1 MRNRLFPLKS
11 YEFIKISGSD
21 SISFLQGQLSCNT
34 ELLSPQRSL
43 TGALC
48 NLKGRVIADFRL
60 LQQGEHYLM
69 QCAEGMAA
77 EIVTTLNK
85 YAVFSKV
92 EITTVPNTDKTG
104 DGNADSAPTVLGIM
118 DNDVDAA
125 LQILELKLPNNAN
138 EVTVTDHCCA
148 VRIFGPAKRIELW
161 FHSPSALE
169 LFARGFAGPE
179 SADLQPWLRADIEA
193 GIIHV
198 SPALSAEYTPQLLN
212 YDIAGLIDFKK
223 GCYSGQE
230 IVARMFY
237 RGTAKKR
244 LHLASSS
251 HTIGSSSAVV
261 YGDKEGDRGE
271 ILAYSNSDSDQPKLL
286 TILPAELDESVQPL
300 RLSDQVDS
308 VVSILELPYSSE

>member
-1 MRNRLFPLKS
+1 MQNRLFPLVN
-11 YEFIKISGSD
+11 YEFIKISGTD
-21 SISFLQGQLSCNT
+21 SVSFLQGQLSCNT
-34 ELLSPQRSL
+34 ELLSEQRSL

-92 EITTVPNTDKTG
+92 EITALPTTDKT
-104 DGNADSAPTVLGIM
+104 ADSAPTVIGIM

-125 LQILELKLPNNAN
+125 LQILELELPNNAN
-138 EVTVTDHCCA
+138 EVTATDHCSA
-148 VRIFGPAKRIELW
+148 VRVFGPARRIELW

-169 LFARGFAGPE
+169 SFSQGFAGQE
-179 SADLQPWLRADIEA
+179 SDDLQPWLRADIEA

-198 SPALSAEYTPQLLN
+198 SPALSTEYTPQLLN

-223 GCYSGQE
+223 GCYTGQE

-244 LHLASSS
+244 LHLASCS

-271 ILAYSNSDSDQPKLL
+271 ILAYSNSDSDEHKLL
-286 TILPAELDESVQPL
+286 AILPAEIDDSAQPL
-300 RLSDQVDS
+300 QLSDQADS
-308 VVSILELPYSSE
+308 VISILALPYCLE

>member
-1 MRNRLFPLKS
+1 MQNRLFPLEN
-11 YEFIKISGSD
+11 YEFIKISGAD
-21 SISFLQGQLSCNT
+21 SVSFLQGQLSCNT

-77 EIVTTLNK
+77 EIVATLNK

-92 EITTVPNTDKTG
+92 EITALPKTDKTG
-104 DGNADSAPTVLGIM
+104 EGKADSAPTVIGIM

-125 LQILELKLPNNAN
+125 LQILELELPNNAN
-138 EVTVTDHCCA
+138 EVTATDHCCA
-148 VRIFGPAKRIELW
+148 VRVFGPARRVELW

-169 LFARGFAGPE
+169 SFSQGFAGQE
-179 SADLQPWLRADIEA
+179 SGSLQPWLRADIET

-198 SPALSAEYTPQLLN
+198 SPTLSAEYTPQLLN

-223 GCYSGQE
+223 GCYTGQE

-244 LHLASSS
+244 LHLASCS
-251 HTIGSSSAVV
+251 HAIGSSSAVV

-271 ILAYSNSDSDQPKLL
+271 ILAYCNSESDETRLL
-286 TILPAELDESVQPL
+286 AILPAEIDESAQPL
-300 RLSDQVDS
+300 RLSDQADS
-308 VVSILELPYSSE
+308 VVSILALPYSAE

>member
-1 MRNRLFPLKS
+1 MQNRLFPLKN
-11 YEFIKISGSD
+11 YEFIKISGTD
-21 SISFLQGQLSCNT
+21 SVSFLQGQLSCNT
-34 ELLSPQRSL
+34 ELLSEQRSL

-92 EITTVPNTDKTG
+92 EITALPETDKTG
-104 DGNADSAPTVLGIM
+104 DGKADSAPAVLGIM

-125 LQILELKLPNNAN
+125 LQSLELQLPNNAN
-138 EVTVTDHCCA
+138 EVTATDHCCV
-148 VRIFGPAKRIELW
+148 VRVFGPSKRVELW

-169 LFARGFAGPE
+169 SFSQGFAGQD
-179 SADLQPWLRADIEA
+179 SDDLQPWQRADIEA

-223 GCYSGQE
+223 GCYTGQE

-244 LHLASSS
+244 LHLASCS
-251 HTIGSSSAVV
+251 HTIGSSSALV

-271 ILAYSNSDSDQPKLL
+271 ILAYSNSESDQPKLL
-286 TILPAELDESVQPL
+286 AILPAEIDESAQPMQ
-300 RLSDQVDS
+300 LSDQADAVI
-308 VVSILELPYSSE
+308 SILTLPYCLA